1 MINNLLKAAH
11 ELIFNRR
18 ISNMNSNTVQ
28 GAIDELKGTLGY
40 TKKNHFKYITDG
52 FTYNGI
58 VAQRN
63 SDGSMS
69 VTGTATDTVDYQIG
83 ETIAPDNEQYIL
95 SGYTEGAD
103 ADCNIY
109 AAYWE
114 DDSTWLSA
122 EAVLDDKGVLVTKAK
137 GNLCKACLH
146 VAKGK
151 TVNIKFYPMVRY
163 ASVKDGTYKPYV
175 EDVKTYMDN
184 HSLNK
189 VVKIVSTTIVES
201 NNAQIVTIPNYRD
214 YNALFIKIYSDANNG
229 STLYIPKCLF
239 EYAHPFSIYSTNSS
253 ELVNQSG
260 YAMRV
265 QGEYDDGQIKV
276 YFAGFT
282 GWTSC
287 YVTVDGIK

>member
-58 VAQRN
+58 VAQKN
-63 SDGSMS
+63 SDGSMTVS
-69 VTGTATDTVDYQIG
+69 GTATDNVDYQIG
-83 ETIAPDNEQYIL
+83 VDIYPENEQYIL

-114 DDSTWLSA
+114 DASTWKSA
-122 EAVLDDKGVLVTKAK
+122 EAVLDDKGVLITKAK
-137 GNLCKACLH
+137 GNICKVCLY

-163 ASVKDGTYKPYV
+163 ASIKDNTYEPYV
-175 EDVKTYMDN
+175 ADVQTQIDKTIKRADVVNIAHHIPTTVSTSTVVVKTHTVTKRGLLCTSFAMIEN
-184 HSLNK
+184 SAG
-189 VVKIVSTTIVES
+189 VVAMAINVNGLAYASMIRTSDSPSISVCTMVSAGDVITWTVKANGSGS
-201 NNAQIVTIPNYRD
+201 NNTLI
-214 YNALFIKIYSDANNG
+214 NG
-229 STLYIPKCLF
+229 CILNL
-239 EYAHPFSIYSTNSS
+239 E
-253 ELVNQSG
+253 
-260 YAMRV
+260 
-265 QGEYDDGQIKV
+265 
-276 YFAGFT
+276 
-282 GWTSC
+282 
-287 YVTVDGIK
+287 

>member
-1 MINNLLKAAH
+1 MIHNLIRAAH
-11 ELIFNRR
+11 ELIFNRK

-58 VAQRN
+58 IAQRN
-63 SDGSMS
+63 ADGSMS

-95 SGYTEGAD
+95 SGYTEGVD

-146 VAKGK
+146 VASGK

-163 ASVKDGTYKPYV
+163 ASIEDDTFESYD
-175 EDVKTYMDN
+175 EDVQTQIDN
-184 HSLNK
+184 LSSKVSGFIWQSL
-189 VVKIVSTTIVES
+189 TQTLGTES
-201 NNAQIVTIPNYRD
+201 NNKPYLEIKAQINKFT
-214 YNALFIKIYSDANNG
+214 
-229 STLYIPKCLF
+229 
-239 EYAHPFSIYSTNSS
+239 
-253 ELVNQSG
+253 QSG
-260 YAMRV
+260 MYGGSIVCGGVFNYIGYKRSGMDYASFLIH
-265 QGEYDDGQIKV
+265 GYDGNV
-276 YFAGFT
+276 YHVKNTAGTWQYAKLQCTFT
-282 GWTSC
+282 TF
-287 YVTVDGIK
+287 

>member
-1 MINNLLKAAH
+1 MIHNLIRAAH

-52 FTYNGI
+52 FEYNGI
-58 VAQRN
+58 VTQKNA
-63 SDGSMS
+63 DGSMS

-114 DDSTWLSA
+114 DASTWLSA

-137 GNLCKACLH
+137 GNLCNVCLH

-163 ASVKDGTYKPYV
+163 ASIEDGTYEPYV
-175 EDVKTYMDN
+175 EDVQTRLTTVQTINLRTGATLYVYGKIAILILDG
-184 HSLNK
+184 
-189 VVKIVSTTIVES
+189 VVINSENTLLISDEKYKPIQDLVRSWCRYDS
-201 NNAQIVTIPNYRD
+201 NSGLKYHAQ
-214 YNALFIKIYSDANNG
+214 FGIYNNG
-229 STLYIPKCLF
+229 HMTCTSIATDGSST
-239 EYAHPFSIYSTNSS
+239 S
-253 ELVNQSG
+253 VNNG
-260 YAMRV
+260 
-265 QGEYDDGQIKV
+265 KV
-276 YFAGFT
+276 YGQAMFN
-282 GWTSC
+282 
-287 YVTVDGIK
+287 IK